1 MPVRRPFSV
10 RHVGDCVS
18 FGAGAVVAAVAAL
31 VLFGWF
37 RDLPVLKSVGDGWV
51 SMKLN
56 TAAGLLLCGL
66 ALMGCSLARPTKGS
80 AVCVALASLAAMLIG
95 AVSLSQYLFGWD
107 LGIDQAFLPDET
119 MPMNTSHPGRMAP
132 VSGLCFLLVTTALL
146 VHSAP
151 LSVAV
156 RAPLLRALGG
166 SVAVIAVFALQGYV
180 VDIVWGYR
188 LWNYTGMAF
197 HTAFCFVLLGAGVCL
212 QAHRL
217 QAAIWALDSW
227 TTAGFGLG
235 IFFMLLLANVS
246 AHFIA
251 NLYQAS
257 ELVAHRQDVLKELQR
272 VSASLASLQ
281 SSQRGYLITGSE
293 EALEVRG
300 PAKEDLRESEQRLR
314 SLVSDNPAQLERLGQ
329 MESLIV
335 ARLDWEDQTIRIRRG
350 QSFDAARDLV
360 ASGRGVSLQDDLRS
374 ILGSMEAEEYGLL
387 KSDQLNSESQS
398 TTAFLVLPL
407 GAFLS
412 LTLLLLAFFFLNEG
426 ASERVAVEKQLRTS
440 IRDLR
445 DLYDALDEHAIVA
458 ITDPRGKITHV
469 NDKFCA
475 ISKYSREELLGQD
488 HRIINSGYHPKEFF
502 RDLWTT
508 IGHGKVW
515 KNEVKNRAKDGT
527 PYWVDT
533 TIVPFLDGDGR
544 PRHYV
549 AIRADVTERKRAEQE
564 ILALNAGL
572 ELRVKARTAEL
583 EDANRELDT
592 FCYSVSHDLRAPLRA
607 IAGFSKV
614 LAETCSD
621 KLDETSRDY
630 LGRVVAATDRMGD
643 LIDDLLKLSRVTRNE
658 LVPQRVDLTQM
669 ARSVAANL
677 AQAFPGHSAEIVVSE
692 DMEAEGDPRLLRVML
707 ENLLGNAWKFTSKTP
722 AARIEFDCETQD
734 GGRRVFFVRDNGAG
748 FDMQFAG
755 KLFGPFQRLHAAG
768 DFPGTGIGLATV
780 QRIIHRHGGSVW
792 ADAAPGKGATFFFT
806 FEPQKP

>member
-1 MPVRRPFSV
+1 MFARPPVSPRRSDGRWPFGLGLAVSV
-10 RHVGDCVS
+10 L
-18 FGAGAVVAAVAAL
+18 AVL
-31 VLFGWF
+31 VLLGWF
-37 RDLPVLKSVGDGWV
+37 LDVRVLKSVGEDWV
-51 SMKLN
+51 SMKPN

-66 ALMGCSLARPTKGS
+66 ALAGCSVARPTR
-80 AVCVALASLAAMLIG
+80 AAAAWVALASLAAMLIG

-107 LGIDQAFLPDET
+107 LGIDQAFFPDEAL
-119 MPMNTSHPGRMAP
+119 PMKTSHPGRMAP

-151 LSVAV
+151 FSVAI

-180 VDIVWGYR
+180 VDVVWEYR

-197 HTAFCFVLLGAGVCL
+197 HTAVCFALLGAGICVL
-212 QAHRL
+212 AHRL
-217 QAAIWALDSW
+217 QAAIWALDAW

-235 IFFMLLLANVS
+235 IFLMLLLANVS
-246 AHFIA
+246 AHFIT
-251 NLYQAS
+251 NLYRAS
-257 ELVAHRQDVLKELQR
+257 ESVAHRQDVLKELQR
-272 VSASLASLQ
+272 ISGNLASLQ
-281 SSQRGYLITGSE
+281 SSQRGYLITGDE
-293 EALEVRG
+293 EALAARDRVSEGLAAALRRVR
-300 PAKEDLRESEQRLR
+300 E
-314 SLVSDNPAQLERLGQ
+314 LVADNPAQRERLDHIAPLV
-329 MESLIV
+329 E
-335 ARLDWEDQTIRIRRG
+335 ARIDWEEQTIRIRRA
-350 QSFDAARDLV
+350 QSFDAARQLV
-360 ASGRGVSLQDDLRS
+360 ASGRGVALQEGLRK
-374 ILGSMEAEEYGLL
+374 ILDEMESAEYALL
-387 KSDQLNSESQS
+387 KSDQTRSESES

-426 ASERVAVEKQLRTS
+426 ASERVTVEKQLRAS

-458 ITDPRGKITHV
+458 ITDPQGHITHV

-488 HRIINSGYHPKEFF
+488 HRIINSGHHLKDFF
-502 RDLWTT
+502 RSLWTT
-508 IGHGKVW
+508 IGRGKVW

-527 PYWVDT
+527 TYWVDT
-533 TIVPFLDGDGR
+533 TIVPFLDPEGK

-549 AIRADVTERKRAEQE
+549 AIRADITERKRVEEE
-564 ILALNAGL
+564 ILSLNAGL
-572 ELRVKARTAEL
+572 ELRVKARAAEL

-614 LAETCSD
+614 LAETCTD
-621 KLDETSRDY
+621 KLDATSRNY
-630 LGRVVAATDRMGD
+630 LDRIVAATDRMGD

-669 ARSVAANL
+669 ARSIADGLVL
-677 AQAFPGHSAEIVVSE
+677 ASPGRETKIAVSE
-692 DMEAEGDPRLLRVML
+692 HLEAEGDPRLLRVML

-722 AARIEFDCETQD
+722 DARIAFDCEIQD
-734 GGRRVFFVRDNGAG
+734 GGRKVFSVADNGAG

-792 ADAAPGKGATFFFT
+792 ADAAPGRGATFFFT
-806 FEPQKP
+806 FEPPKP